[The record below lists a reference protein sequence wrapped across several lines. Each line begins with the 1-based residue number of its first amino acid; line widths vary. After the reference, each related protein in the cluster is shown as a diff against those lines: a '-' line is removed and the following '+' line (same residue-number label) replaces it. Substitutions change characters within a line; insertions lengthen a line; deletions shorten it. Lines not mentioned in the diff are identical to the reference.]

1 MTHAVPSSSTRP
13 PFSAQCPFPCLIV
26 AEDNLVN
33 QKVLQRML
41 TRLGYSAKQ
50 IIVVDN
56 GQKAVD
62 AVVERVGG
70 RTEGQDAEV
79 GIENDG
85 SSTSSLPLLVF
96 MDVHMPVMNGL
107 DATRAIRSH
116 PAIPSSRQP
125 YIVALTANA
134 MSGDQET
141 CLHHGMDDYLPKPV
155 TVESISG
162 ATQKAHAVCLSR
174 QRVSSS

>member
-1 MTHAVPSSSTRP
+1 
-13 PFSAQCPFPCLIV
+13 
-26 AEDNLVN
+26 
-33 QKVLQRML
+33 ML
-41 TRLGYSAKQ
+41 TRLGYCAKQ

-70 RTEGQDAEV
+70 KTEGQDAEV
-79 GIENDG
+79 GSENDG
-85 SSTSSLPLLVF
+85 SSASSLPLLVF

-116 PAIPSSRQP
+116 SAISPSRQP
-125 YIVALTANA
+125 YIIALTANA
-134 MSGDQET
+134 MSGDQEM

-155 TVESISG
+155 TMEAIT
-162 ATQKAHAVCLSR
+162 AAMRKARAVCLSR